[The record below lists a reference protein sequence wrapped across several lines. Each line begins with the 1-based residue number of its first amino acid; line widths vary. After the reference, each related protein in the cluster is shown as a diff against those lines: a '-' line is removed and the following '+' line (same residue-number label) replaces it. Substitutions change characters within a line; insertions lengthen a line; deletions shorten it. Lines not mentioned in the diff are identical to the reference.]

1 MSIDWLALARSV
13 NWPQVIVSLVLASII
28 TYFIQRWCQKRPH
41 KSEFT
46 ITASTTTKTE
56 TDITS
61 KFMQFQVGAKGDLQ
75 NVNIR
80 EIAEVVKQ
88 ALAEEPEDEDE
99 SGGAEVE

>member
-13 NWPQVIVSLVLASII
+13 NWPQVIVSLILGGII
-28 TYFIQRWCQKRPH
+28 THFSQRWYQKRPQ

-46 ITASTTTKTE
+46 ITVSTTAKSE

-61 KFMQFQVGAKGDLQ
+61 KSMQFQVGAKGDLQ

-80 EIAEVVKQ
+80 EIAEVVRQ
-88 ALAEEPEDEDE
+88 VLANELEDEQTH
-99 SGGAEVE
+99 G